1 MNAAYECC
9 NKKVEMVND
18 YWLITVFPRLYMI
31 YIYYLYNEQ
40 SANNYMNSLQYFYA
54 FEMLNRF

>member
-31 YIYYLYNEQ
+31 YIYYLYN
-40 SANNYMNSLQYFYA
+40 
-54 FEMLNRF
+54 